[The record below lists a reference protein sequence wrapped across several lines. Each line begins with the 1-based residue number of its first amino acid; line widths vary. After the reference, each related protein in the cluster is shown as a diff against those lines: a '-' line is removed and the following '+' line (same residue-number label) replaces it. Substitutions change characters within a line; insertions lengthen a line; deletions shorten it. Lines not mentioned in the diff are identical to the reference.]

1 MRPGGTDNYR
11 SQEMEMRQGKH
22 SVNLPEHV
30 VVVAHGGDGANNER
44 RALYNAQLGERVVA
58 RSTAISMS

>member
-1 MRPGGTDNYR
+1 
-11 SQEMEMRQGKH
+11 MRQGKH